1 MIAELLLLMTHIE
14 SSLEQSAVAVQGT
27 SCRIL
32 ATAAGIQ
39 PGSPEAP
46 LYCSVPGHA
55 RQSRKRIHEKVAP
68 QLLLSMEAARALRS
82 GSVPRLALGD
92 ECR

>member
-1 MIAELLLLMTHIE
+1 MGSSPEQPGVVAAE
-14 SSLEQSAVAVQGT
+14 GT
-27 SCRIL
+27 SCRTL
-32 ATAAGIQ
+32 ATTAGIQ

-46 LYCSVPGHA
+46 LYGSAPGHA
-55 RQSRKRIHEKVAP
+55 RRSRKRIHEKVAP